1 MEYLVMFGLVVLSIY
16 LFGLGISVAK
26 LEVERDA
33 LANVMR
39 STPQTRF
46 VSEQLTSSWPSGF
59 LVIVLLLLLV
69 MGYLLVAAN

>member
-1 MEYLVMFGLVVLSIY
+1 MEFIVMMGLVVLSVY

-33 LANVMR
+33 LATVMR

-46 VSEQLTSSWPSGF
+46 DSQQLTSSSPSGF
-59 LVIVLLLLLV
+59 LVIMLLLLLV